1 MRRSPHDPLAR
12 RLRAL
17 GLPEGAA
24 RRLAQAGTPIDLPA
38 GVPLCTKGD
47 RGTEAF
53 LLLDGAAVV
62 ELDGG
67 QVVVGPGA
75 VIGELATLDPFA
87 RRNATVR
94 TTEPSLVL
102 VYDVQTFRSLA
113 AVPQLRPTLVPDR
126 HAASTAA

>member
-1 MRRSPHDPLAR
+1 MIRTPHDPLAR

-17 GLPEGAA
+17 GLADPIA
-24 RRLAQAGTPIDLPA
+24 RRLAQAGTPIDVPA
-38 GVPLCTKGD
+38 GATLCAKGE

-53 LLLDGAAVV
+53 VLVEGEAVV
-62 ELDGG
+62 ELDE
-67 QVVVGPGA
+67 QTITVGPGS

-94 TTEPSLVL
+94 TTVPSLVL

-113 AVPQLRPTLVPDR
+113 AVPQLRPVLVPDR
-126 HAASTAA
+126 HPAAA

>member
-1 MRRSPHDPLAR
+1 MRRSPRDPLAR

-17 GLPEGAA
+17 GLPEPTA

-38 GVPLCTKGD
+38 GAALCTEGE

-53 LLLDGAAVV
+53 VLVDGHARV
-62 ELDGG
+62 ELPDGD
-67 QVVVGPGA
+67 VVVGPGD
-75 VIGELATLDPFA
+75 VIGELATIDPFA

-113 AVPQLRPTLVPDR
+113 TLPQLRPVLVPDR
-126 HAASTAA
+126 TRTAA